1 MKSFENLNDYKNY
14 RAWFLGTLTRI
25 KSQEKCRTR
34 MMKLSL
40 SLSLRCALRMQ
51 LCYIRWF
58 ATHAGGHS
66 LFFVFLYL
74 KYLGKIYFNPNSS
87 APPMIF
93 PQASIWRLK
102 AASNLEAAKSTLLQK
117 SCPNQI
123 ILADLLPQLLK
134 VDLQI
139 RKDFFIW
146 ATFI

>member
-1 MKSFENLNDYKNY
+1 MLVLWYFVVRISDRIFCSSMKSLENLNDYKNY
-14 RAWFLGTLTRI
+14 RAWFLGTLTHI

-74 KYLGKIYFNPNSS
+74 KYLGKIYFNPNRTMYLHKTSQYRITIQKHEYRYVTYDVFLS
-87 APPMIF
+87 YF
-93 PQASIWRLK
+93 
-102 AASNLEAAKSTLLQK
+102 SN
-117 SCPNQI
+117 N
-123 ILADLLPQLLK
+123 
-134 VDLQI
+134 V
-139 RKDFFIW
+139 W
-146 ATFI
+146 

>member
-1 MKSFENLNDYKNY
+1 MILHEIFENLNDYEKY
-14 RAWFLGTLTRI
+14 IAWFLGTLTHI

-74 KYLGKIYFNPNSS
+74 KYLGKIYFNPNRAMYLHKTS
-87 APPMIF
+87 
-93 PQASIWRLK
+93 LY
-102 AASNLEAAKSTLLQK
+102 STLYFCVISVKMFDNDSIK
-117 SCPNQI
+117 SWYVIVYLIQI
-123 ILADLLPQLLK
+123 LWLLK
-134 VDLQI
+134 FDPILL
-139 RKDFFIW
+139 F
-146 ATFI
+146 